1 MKFHY
6 RYLRMSPEQFDHLLS
21 LVEPHNNKED
31 TNYRKSISPAERL
44 ALTIRFLTT
53 DKSQISLSFSFR
65 IGKSTVSKII
75 AETCDAL
82 HRVLFPLYVK
92 PPSSNDEWEA
102 ISQDFEELWNL
113 PHVIGAIDGEHVRIE
128 CPKNSGTFYHN
139 YKGFF
144 SLVLLAI
151 CDVRYCFTLI
161 DVGQYGSNNDSG
173 VLRNSPI
180 GECF

>member
-44 ALTIRFLTT
+44 ALTIRFLASG
-53 DKSQISLSFSFR
+53 KLQISLSFSFR

-113 PHVIGAIDGEHVRIE
+113 PHVIGAIDGEHVQIE

-151 CDVRYCFTLI
+151 CDVRYYFTLI
-161 DVGQYGSNNDSG
+161 DVGKYGSNNDSG
-173 VLRNSPI
+173 ALRNSPI